1 MNSLYQT
8 GKQIA
13 SICQPEMAHMGLD
26 KFVHG
31 GFSALDQMRDS
42 AISRH
47 TDVLDRIRD
56 QSQILDKMRQAQTLA
71 QPYMS

>member
-1 MNSLYQT
+1 MTYIKLA
-8 GKQIA
+8 KKIA
-13 SICQPEMAHMGLD
+13 SIFMPELTHMGLD
-26 KFVHG
+26 KFTHQ
-31 GFSALDQMRDS
+31 GFSAMDCMRDS

-56 QSQILDKMRQAQTLA
+56 QSQVLDKFRQAQTLA